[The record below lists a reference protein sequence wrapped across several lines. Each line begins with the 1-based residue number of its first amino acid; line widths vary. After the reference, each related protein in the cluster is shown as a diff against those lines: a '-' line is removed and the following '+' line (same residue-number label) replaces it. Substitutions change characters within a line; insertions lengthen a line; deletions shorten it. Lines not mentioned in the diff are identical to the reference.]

1 MSIVR
6 INLLLLLLALLSA
19 AFLVRTQYQARQ
31 TFMQLE
37 KAASTTHSLAVERE
51 TLEVEKRAE
60 SSNSKVERL
69 ATTRLNMRPSTAGV
83 VRYVKVPQAEAQP

>member
-37 KAASTTHSLAVERE
+37 KAASNAHSLAVERE

-69 ATTRLNMRPSTAGV
+69 ASTRLNMRPSTAGA
-83 VRYVKVPQAEAQP
+83 VRYVRVPQDGAQP